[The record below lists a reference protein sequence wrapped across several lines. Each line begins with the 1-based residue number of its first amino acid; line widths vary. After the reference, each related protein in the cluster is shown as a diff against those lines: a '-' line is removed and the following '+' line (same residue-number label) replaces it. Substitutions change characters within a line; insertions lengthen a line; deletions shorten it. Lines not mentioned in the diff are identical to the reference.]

1 VLLAI
6 SNNMCARGQVHDQR
20 ACCLYWQKY
29 TRRLKQLNVR
39 TLCPSQ
45 LYFGYSSQ
53 HSFSS
58 SILSGLTPRIFRTVT
73 DTSEHILF
81 YFYFCVDVCIIRSHS
96 RTSITK
102 SFTDLT
108 RSVIADINRQLIMFT
123 MHKTLVTDW
132 LTYVQ
137 NILQPSFVGPFVLV
151 PLSFVMLSI

>member
-1 VLLAI
+1 MSTCLSAVCLTRKTSVI
-6 SNNMCARGQVHDQR
+6 SYIKQHVREGPGARA
-20 ACCLYWQKY
+20 ACVQKY

-81 YFYFCVDVCIIRSHS
+81 YFLVLLFFHFS
-96 RTSITK
+96 
-102 SFTDLT
+102 
-108 RSVIADINRQLIMFT
+108 
-123 MHKTLVTDW
+123 TLV
-132 LTYVQ
+132 
-137 NILQPSFVGPFVLV
+137 VG
-151 PLSFVMLSI
+151 SDY